1 MRYQYKPTEVEAVQ
15 YKREGK
21 HAHIV
26 DFCEGMFY
34 YANHPED
41 KTKQTHML
49 KTNLGSVILNDQDY
63 IVKHAG
69 EKNFMKYNQKQFND
83 LFQKAEENFQT
94 MTTTKTSLSMA
105 KITLPPI
112 NMESVGE
119 TIAKNIRNSM
129 RKSRNV

>member
-1 MRYQYKPTEVEAVQ
+1 VVEMRYQYKPTEVEAVQ

-21 HAHIV
+21 HTHIV

-94 MTTTKTSLSMA
+94 MTTTKTSHSMI
-105 KITLPPI
+105 KISLPPI
-112 NMESVGE
+112 GIPNPMGLINKNMKRLRS
-119 TIAKNIRNSM
+119 
-129 RKSRNV
+129 